1 MTESKTNV
9 LIDVQH
15 LTKAFGDHV
24 VLKDITEHIDEGEK
38 VVIIGPSGGGKSTF
52 LRCLNLLE
60 IPTKGT
66 ITFDG
71 TDITDPKTDINKIRQ
86 HMGMVFQHFNLFP
99 NMTVRQNITWA
110 PVKTSMMKAE
120 EADAE
125 ATRLLAR
132 VGLLEKEDAYPS
144 SLSGGQ
150 KQRIAIVRALA
161 MKPRVMLFDE
171 PTSALDPEMVGEVLE
186 VMKELAKE
194 GMTMAVVTH
203 EMGFAKE
210 VGNRILFMSDGV
222 IMEQGTPDE
231 IFNHPQSPRL
241 QDFLAKVLI

>member
-1 MTESKTNV
+1 MTGSNNV

-24 VLKDITEHIDEGEK
+24 VLKDISEHINEGEK

-52 LRCLNLLE
+52 LRCLNMLE

-110 PVKTSMMKAE
+110 PVKTGMMKAE

-132 VGLLEKEDAYPS
+132 VGLLEKEDAYPR
-144 SLSGGQ
+144 GDDRY
-150 KQRIAIVRALA
+150 RIHR
-161 MKPRVMLFDE
+161 
-171 PTSALDPEMVGEVLE
+171 G
-186 VMKELAKE
+186 
-194 GMTMAVVTH
+194 
-203 EMGFAKE
+203 
-210 VGNRILFMSDGV
+210 
-222 IMEQGTPDE
+222 
-231 IFNHPQSPRL
+231 
-241 QDFLAKVLI
+241 